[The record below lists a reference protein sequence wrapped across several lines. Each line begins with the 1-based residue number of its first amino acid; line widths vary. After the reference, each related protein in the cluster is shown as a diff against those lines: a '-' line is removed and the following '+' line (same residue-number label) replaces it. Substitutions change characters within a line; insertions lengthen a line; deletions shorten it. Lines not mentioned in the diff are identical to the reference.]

1 MGVNNNDILIIGTSL
16 DPDSRSQQLARV
28 AFQICQTQ
36 NIIAEIL
43 DLRDY
48 DLPIAG
54 SADSFD
60 SSIVQELSARVST
73 YRKVIFTVAIYNYDV
88 SAAAKNFLE
97 LLGDTWLEGAVV
109 GFICTAGGR
118 SSYMSVMG
126 FANSLMLDFR
136 AWVAPKFVYA
146 VKTDDLHGTEL
157 KTRIEA
163 LVKTVSS
170 GTG

>member
-36 NIIAEIL
+36 NINAEVL

-60 SSIVQELSARVST
+60 SGLVQELEARVSQ
-73 YRKVIFTVAIYNYDV
+73 YHKIIFTVAIYNYDV

-97 LLGDTWLEGAVV
+97 LVGGSWLEGAVI
-109 GFICTAGGR
+109 GFICTAGGKN
-118 SSYMSVMG
+118 SYMSVMG

-136 AWVAPKFVYA
+136 AWIAPRFVYA
-146 VKTDDLHGTEL
+146 LKADDLRGQEL

-170 GTG
+170 GSG